1 MRIFNE
7 NDQLEIKNIGPA
19 YENGIARVRQLHR
32 VFGFIKKQR
41 TCA

>member
-1 MRIFNE
+1 MRMFNE
-7 NDQLEIKNIGPA
+7 DDQLEIKNIEPA
-19 YENGIARVRQLHR
+19 YENGIARVRQLHT